1 MNSTPSKLL
10 PIDKH
15 SHLQLQPQSS
25 SASIFNSPTK
35 PLNFPRTN
43 SKPSLDPNS
52 SSDTY
57 TSEQD
62 QEKGKEEKKDTAF
75 QTSFDRNFDLDNS
88 IDIQQ
93 TIQHQQQ
100 QPQQQQL
107 SQTDNNLIDEFSF
120 QTPMTSTLDLT
131 KQNPT
136 VDKVN
141 ENHAPTY
148 INTSPNKSI
157 MKKAT
162 PKASPKKVAFTV
174 TNPEIHHYPD
184 NRVEEEDQSQ
194 QKEDSVEPPSIQH
207 QWKDPSQFNYSDED
221 TNASVPP
228 TPPLHTTKPTFAQ
241 LLNKNNEVN
250 LEPEALTDMKLKHE
264 NFSNLS
270 LDEKVNLYLSP
281 TNNNNS
287 KNVSDMDL
295 HLQNLQDASKN
306 KTNENIHNLSFAL
319 KAPKNDIENPLNS
332 LTNADIL
339 LRSSGS
345 SQSSLQSLRNDNR
358 VLESVPGS
366 PKKVNPGL
374 SLNDGIKGFSD
385 EVVES
390 LLPRDL
396 SRDKLETT
404 KENDAPEHNNENFID
419 AKSTN
424 TNKGQLLVS
433 SDDHLDS
440 FDRSYNHTEQSILNL
455 LNSASQ
461 SQISLNA
468 LEKQRQTQEQE
479 QTQAAEPEEET
490 SFSDNIKVKQEPKS
504 NLEFVKVTIKKE
516 PVLATE
522 IKAPKREFSSRI
534 LRIKNEDEIAEPADI
549 HPKKENEANSHVED
563 TDALLKKALNDDE
576 ESDTTQNSTKM
587 SIRFHIDSDWKLED
601 SNDGDREDN
610 DDISRFEKSDILN
623 DVSQT
628 SDTIGDKYGNSSS
641 EITTKTLAPPR
652 SDNNDKENSKS
663 FEDPANNESS
673 QQQLEVPHTKEDDSI
688 LANSSN
694 IAPPEELTLPVVE
707 ANDYSSF
714 NDVTKTFDAYSSFEE
729 SLSREHET
737 DSKPINFISI
747 WHKQEKQKKHQIH
760 KVPTKQIIASYQQ
773 YKNEQES
780 RVTSDKVK
788 IPNAIQSKKF
798 KEVNVMSRRVVSP
811 DMDDLNV
818 SQFLPELSED
828 SGFKDL
834 NFANYSNNTNRPRSF
849 TPLSTKNVLSNI
861 DNDPNV
867 VEPPEPKS
875 YAEIR
880 NARRLSA
887 NKAAP
892 NQAPSLPQQ
901 RQPSSTRSNSN
912 KRVSRFRVPTF
923 EIRRTSSAL
932 APCDMYND
940 IFDDFGAGSKPT
952 IKAEGMKTLPSMDK
966 DDVKRIL
973 NAKKGVTQDEYI
985 NAKLVDQK
993 PKKNSIVT
1001 DPEDRYE
1008 ELQQTASIHNATID
1022 SSIYGRP
1029 DSISTDML
1037 PYLSN
1042 ELKKPPT
1049 ALLSA
1054 DRLFMEQEVR
1064 HPLRSN
1070 SVLVHPGAGAA
1081 TNSSMLP
1088 EPDFELINSP
1098 ARNVL
1103 NNSDNVAISGNASTI
1118 SFNQLDM
1125 NFDDQATIG
1134 QNIQEQ
1140 PASKSANTVR
1150 GDDDG
1155 LASAPETPRTPTK
1168 KESISSKPAKL
1179 SSASPRKSPIK
1190 IGSPVRVIKKNG
1202 SIAGIE
1208 PIPKATHKPKK
1219 SFQGNE
1225 ISNHKVRDGG
1235 ISPSSGSEHQQHNPS
1250 MVSVPSQYTDA
1261 TSTIPDENKD
1271 VQHKPREKQ
1280 KHHHRYHH
1288 HHHHKQKTDIPGV
1301 VDDEIPDVGLQERG
1315 KLFFRVLGIKNI
1327 NLPDINT
1334 HKGRFTLTLDNG
1346 VHCVTTPEYNM
1357 DDHNVAIGKEF
1368 ELTVADSLEFILTLK
1383 ASYEKPRGTLVEVT
1397 EKKVVKSRNRLSR
1410 LFGSKDIITTTKFVP
1425 TEVKDTWANKFAP
1438 DGSFARCY
1446 IDLQQFEDQITGK
1459 ALQFDLNCFNE
1470 WETMSNGNQPMK
1482 RGKPYKIA
1490 QLEVKMLYVPRSD
1503 PREILPTSIRSA
1515 YESINELNN
1524 EQNNYFEG
1532 YLHQEGGDC
1541 PIFKKRFFK
1550 LMGTSL
1556 LAHSE
1561 ISHKTRA
1568 KINLSKVVDLIYVDK
1583 ENIDRSNHRNF
1594 SDVLLLDHAFKIKF
1608 ANGELI
1614 DFCAPNKHE
1623 MKIWIQNLQEIIYR
1637 NRFRRQP
1644 WVNLMLQQQQQQQQ
1658 QSSQQ

>member
-15 SHLQLQPQSS
+15 SQLQLHPQSS

-43 SKPSLDPNS
+43 SKPNLDPNS

-57 TSEQD
+57 TSEHDQD
-62 QEKGKEEKKDTAF
+62 KAKEEKKDSTV

-100 QPQQQQL
+100 QP
-107 SQTDNNLIDEFSF
+107 SQPDHNLVDEFSF

-131 KQNPT
+131 KQAST
-136 VDKVN
+136 ADKVN
-141 ENHAPTY
+141 QNHAPTY

-162 PKASPKKVAFTV
+162 PKASPKKVAFTA
-174 TNPEIHHYPD
+174 TNPEVHHYPD
-184 NRVEEEDQSQ
+184 DTAEEEDQSQ
-194 QKEDSVEPPSIQH
+194 QKQDSVEPPSIQH
-207 QWKDPSQFNYSDED
+207 QWKDPSQLNYSDED

-241 LLNKNNEVN
+241 LLSKNKDAN
-250 LEPEALTDMKLKHE
+250 LETEALTDMKLRHE

-270 LDEKVNLYLSP
+270 LDEKVNLYLGP
-281 TNNNNS
+281 NTNNNIGGNN

-306 KTNENIHNLSFAL
+306 KTNESIHNLSFSL
-319 KAPKNDIENPLNS
+319 KTPKNDIENPLNS

-345 SQSSLQSLRNDNR
+345 SQSSLQSLRDDNR

-366 PKKVNPGL
+366 PKKSNPGL

-385 EVVES
+385 EIVES

-396 SRDKLETT
+396 SREKFETA
-404 KENDAPEHNNENFID
+404 KENDVAEHNND

-424 TNKGQLLVS
+424 AIKGQPLVS
-433 SDDHLDS
+433 SDEHLDS

-461 SQISLNA
+461 SQVSLNG
-468 LEKQRQTQEQE
+468 LHKQTHGPEQE
-479 QTQAAEPEEET
+479 QTQQEEASST
-490 SFSDNIKVKQEPKS
+490 DNIKVKQEPKNS
-504 NLEFVKVTIKKE
+504 MDSIKVTVKKE
-516 PVLATE
+516 PAMSTE
-522 IKAPKREFSSRI
+522 EKPPKREFSSQRLKI
-534 LRIKNEDEIAEPADI
+534 ENTKEFAELAEYY
-549 HPKKENEANSHVED
+549 PKKENEANIQVED
-563 TDALLKKALNDDE
+563 TDGLLKKALDDDDE
-576 ESDTTQNSTKM
+576 SDATQNSTKM

-623 DVSQT
+623 DMSQT
-628 SDTIGDKYGNSSS
+628 SDTTGDKYGNSSS

-652 SDNNDKENSKS
+652 SDNNGNKTSKVPTNT
-663 FEDPANNESS
+663 DSS
-673 QQQLEVPHTKEDDSI
+673 QQQPQLEVPHTKEDDSI

-714 NDVTKTFDAYSSFEE
+714 NDVTKTIDAYSSFEE
-729 SLSREHET
+729 SLSAEHDT
-737 DSKPINFISI
+737 DTKPIDFISI

-773 YKNEQES
+773 FKNEQES
-780 RVTSDKVK
+780 RVTGDKVK
-788 IPNAIQSKKF
+788 IPNTLQSKKF

-811 DMDDLNV
+811 DMDDLNI

-828 SGFKDL
+828 SGFNDL
-834 NFANYSNNTNRPRSF
+834 NFANYSSNTNRPRSF

-887 NKAAP
+887 NRTVS
-892 NQAPSLPQQ
+892 NQAPPLPPQ
-901 RQPSSTRSNSN
+901 RQPSSTRINSN
-912 KRVSRFRVPTF
+912 KRMSRFRVPTF
-923 EIRRTSSAL
+923 EIKRTSSAL
-932 APCDMYND
+932 APRDMYND
-940 IFDDFGAGSKPT
+940 IFDDFGTGSKPT

-973 NAKKGVTQDEYI
+973 SAKKGMTQDEYI
-985 NAKLVDQK
+985 NAKLVEQK

-1001 DPEDRYE
+1001 GPEDRYE

-1029 DSISTDML
+1029 DSISNEML
-1037 PYLSN
+1037 PYLSD
-1042 ELKKPPT
+1042 ELKKQPV

-1054 DRLFMEQEVR
+1054 DRLFMEQEI

-1070 SVLVHPGAGAA
+1070 SVLARPAA
-1081 TNSSMLP
+1081 NSSMLP

-1098 ARNVL
+1098 TRNVL
-1103 NNSDNVAISGNASTI
+1103 NNSDNAAVSGNASTI
-1118 SFNQLDM
+1118 SMNHLDM
-1125 NFDDQATIG
+1125 NFDDEATIG
-1134 QNIQEQ
+1134 PNTQEQ
-1140 PASKSANTVR
+1140 FATKAVNSADG
-1150 GDDDG
+1150 GDNV
-1155 LASAPETPRTPTK
+1155 PETPRTPTK
-1168 KESISSKPAKL
+1168 TESISGKRAVL
-1179 SSASPRKSPIK
+1179 SSNSPRKSPIK
-1190 IGSPVRVIKKNG
+1190 IGSPVRVVKKNG
-1202 SIAGIE
+1202 SITGIE
-1208 PIPKATHKPKK
+1208 PIPKATQKSKK

-1235 ISPSSGSEHQQHNPS
+1235 ITPSYGSDHQQHNPS

-1261 TSTIPDENKD
+1261 TSTLPEENKNT
-1271 VQHKPREKQ
+1271 QHQPREK
-1280 KHHHRYHH
+1280 HH
-1288 HHHHKQKTDIPGV
+1288 HHHHQHKHKSDISGV

-1327 NLPDINT
+1327 NLPDIKN

-1346 VHCVTTPEYNM
+1346 VHCVTTPEYNLE
-1357 DDHNVAIGKEF
+1357 DNNVAIGKEF

-1470 WETMSNGNQPMK
+1470 WETMSNGDQPMR

-1541 PIFKKRFFK
+1541 PIYKKRFFK

-1614 DFCAPNKHE
+1614 DFCAPNKQE
-1623 MKIWIQNLQEIIYR
+1623 MKLWIQNLQEIIYR

-1644 WVNLMLQQQQQQQQ
+1644 WVNLMLQQQLQEQNQQE
-1658 QSSQQ
+1658 